1 MCRDK
6 QTQCTAESCCQPCEP
21 SQPSCS
27 LHSVRWSRGQG
38 WLCPCSVP
46 AASGRVLSSAFC
58 HQGPGWSCTSAMA
71 VAVAAR
77 CPRAARSRCQPRCP
91 STTGTWRRSCWTP
104 STSRAGAAPGRA
116 PTVTGEQGLC
126 QGHHGVPGMSQR
138 QECCMA
144 VSHACACLCEHT
156 CAQGCV
162 FAECSYEHVCAWKA
176 EQMPGGH
183 TRAQPWA
190 RCSGSAISASAAF
203 AGL

>member
-21 SQPSCS
+21 SQPCCP
-27 LHSVRWSRGQG
+27 LHSVPLGGRAG
-38 WLCPCSVP
+38 SVP
-46 AASGRVLSSAFC
+46 AVSPGRVLSSAVC
-58 HQGPGWSCTSAMA
+58 PQGPGWSCTSAMA

-77 CPRAARSRCQPRCP
+77 RPRAARSRCQPRCP

-126 QGHHGVPGMSQR
+126 QGHHGVPGVSQR

-144 VSHACACLCEHT
+144 VLHACACLCEHT

-162 FAECSYEHVCAWKA
+162 CLLRVHMNTCVPGKQSRCQGLTREPSPGPGAQAVPSMHVL
-176 EQMPGGH
+176 H
-183 TRAQPWA
+183 
-190 RCSGSAISASAAF
+190 F